1 MFYRNCHR
9 NDSLRV
15 KLLIGAFLFLGN
27 FLSAGSSR
35 INTSAIEMDTVTENT
50 KILWEIYEEI
60 KEMGKFPNEDFYK
73 RQFHIGDED
82 DTNQNIHVF
91 VLIQE
96 IDGIEK
102 MTIQVTYLKTSSYPA
117 VGIPDRI
124 KNIAC
129 SFQNDNVKIL
139 DSDFPDK
146 EMKTFLKELK
156 RSISDKK
163 RLLGLIKKNG

>member
-1 MFYRNCHR
+1 MCSSEKNRMFTSKWLFRIVFK
-9 NDSLRV
+9 DKITAGL
-15 KLLIGAFLFLGN
+15 LLIFGFFM
-27 FLSAGSSR
+27 FAGLNK
-35 INTSAIEMDTVTENT
+35 IGMCAAETDTVTENLR
-50 KILWEIYEEI
+50 ILREIYKEAE
-60 KEMGKFPNEDFYK
+60 EMGKFPNEDFIK

-117 VGIPDRI
+117 VGIPERI

-129 SFQNDNVKIL
+129 SFQNDNVKI
-139 DSDFPDK
+139 
-146 EMKTFLKELK
+146 
-156 RSISDKK
+156 
-163 RLLGLIKKNG
+163 